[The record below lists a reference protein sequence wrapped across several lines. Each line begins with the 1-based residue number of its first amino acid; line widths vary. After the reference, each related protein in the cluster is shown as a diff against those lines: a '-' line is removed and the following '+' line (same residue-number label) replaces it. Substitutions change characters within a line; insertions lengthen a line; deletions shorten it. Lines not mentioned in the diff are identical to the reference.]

1 MENVLNNK
9 QKDMGDV
16 PSRFLK
22 TLTIED
28 QLDAIQDMPPESREK
43 IQRAIAHSLFNA
55 VKNGDED
62 EQAAAAKICAS
73 L

>member
-9 QKDMGDV
+9 QKNMGDV

-22 TLTIED
+22 ILTIED
-28 QLDAIQDMPPESREK
+28 QLDAIQDMPAESREK

-62 EQAAAAKICAS
+62 ERAFASKICSS